1 MTELFLE
8 QSPKTPQID
17 LNQYTGEL
25 IFFGKSI
32 PENAAKIYEPVLKW
46 ISEYIHEARPITN
59 LRLNLE
65 YYNTS
70 SSIWFTKIFKMLLQI
85 KDPDYVIIVHLYL
98 PLEDFEEMDDFDDI
112 KDAFIPISN
121 IDNNALPGIGI
132 RLYCTNEKGEIVKE
146 KLVFIEREQLIN

>member
-1 MTELFLE
+1 MNELFLE

-17 LNQYTGEL
+17 LNQFTGEL

-70 SSIWFTKIFKMLLQI
+70 TSIWFTKIFKMLMQI

-98 PLEDFEEMDDFDDI
+98 PLEDYEEMDDFDDI

-132 RLYCTNEKGEIVKE
+132 RLYCTNEKGEIIKE